1 MNKSKS
7 SSSSNSNSNSR
18 QSNSSKINF
27 TKTKVSEIV
36 ASALAEAQKLADR
49 AAVADQIMVEVNTA
63 MTSLSP
69 TNDEKFGQ
77 AAVAAVSRS
86 SSNVAVA
93 DAIAAAVTMPCT
105 FSKLAAKNALLVHY
119 FNSSSQESG
128 LQALIV
134 PTMESA
140 LGLPKGELPSTI
152 LAQHVYI
159 QLAEKGCSFSTFQKA
174 SSRGQAI
181 ILPLEVYLQLLKFF
195 ANDYVLIE
203 KKFKHDIQ
211 IMKDKSE
218 TIFIENG
225 LGFIGHGYCIYKHY
239 FNNETVLDIRAESQY
254 PQSVLFIHLT
264 YKQNQPPMQLHSKMM
279 ISLAANLPSLL
290 STLSSL

>member
-1 MNKSKS
+1 MNK
-7 SSSSNSNSNSR
+7 SSSNSNSNSR

-36 ASALAEAQKLADR
+36 ASALAEAQKLADK
-49 AAVADQIMVEVNTA
+49 AAVDQIMVDVNTA
-63 MTSLSP
+63 ITSLSP
-69 TNDEKFGQ
+69 TNEQFGQ

-93 DAIAAAVTMPCT
+93 DAITAAVTMPCT

>member
-1 MNKSKS
+1 M
-7 SSSSNSNSNSR
+7 
-18 QSNSSKINF
+18 
-27 TKTKVSEIV
+27 SEIV
-36 ASALAEAQKLADR
+36 ASALAEAQVNCNLTLSLADGK
-49 AAVADQIMVEVNTA
+49 AAVDQTMVDVNTP
-63 MTSLSP
+63 MTSSP
-69 TNDEKFGQ
+69 TNEQFGQ